1 MTLPLPLPGLLA
13 QLTAEPGRPRLT
25 WYAPAERVEL
35 SGHVLDNWVTK
46 TANLLVE
53 EYDACLLYTSP
64 SPRD

>member
-1 MTLPLPLPGLLA
+1 MPLPGLLA

-46 TANLLVE
+46 T
-53 EYDACLLYTSP
+53 CLLYTS
-64 SPRD
+64 DAADE